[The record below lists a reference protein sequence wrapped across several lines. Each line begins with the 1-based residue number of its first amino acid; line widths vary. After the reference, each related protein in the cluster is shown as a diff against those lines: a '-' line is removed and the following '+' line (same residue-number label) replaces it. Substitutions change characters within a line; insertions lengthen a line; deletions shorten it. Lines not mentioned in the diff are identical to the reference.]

1 MEVIFS
7 VQVFLKERI
16 LQSVSKKFC
25 LDYLFACYLYFKKKD
40 MSFIHQ
46 EKKNQ
51 NAKSNS
57 NKYSLEMESVNQ
69 LLEMKGRNK

>member
-1 MEVIFS
+1 
-7 VQVFLKERI
+7 
-16 LQSVSKKFC
+16 
-25 LDYLFACYLYFKKKD
+25 